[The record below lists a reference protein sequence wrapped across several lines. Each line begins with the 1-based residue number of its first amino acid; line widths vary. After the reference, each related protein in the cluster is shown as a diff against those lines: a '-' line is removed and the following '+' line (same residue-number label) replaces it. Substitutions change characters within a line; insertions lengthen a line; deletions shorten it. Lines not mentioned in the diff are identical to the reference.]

1 MPHLQQELGLPEH
14 KAGSADSPPPPPPLE
29 AKTDSFLLNLVEPH
43 LGQAVPSQ
51 RLERASSSLS
61 FPHF

>member
-1 MPHLQQELGLPEH
+1 LPEH